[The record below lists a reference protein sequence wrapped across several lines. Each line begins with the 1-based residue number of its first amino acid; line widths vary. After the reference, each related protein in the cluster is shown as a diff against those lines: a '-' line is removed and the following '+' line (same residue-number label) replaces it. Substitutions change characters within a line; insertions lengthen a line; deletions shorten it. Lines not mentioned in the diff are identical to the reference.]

1 MSTKYP
7 APKNKQPYERAQAIV
22 EFAIVLPILMMLL
35 VGILEVG
42 RMIFIYSAVNNA
54 SREAARYA
62 SAVGLADGGTYNK
75 FQYCSKIREVA
86 KRSAYLTTL
95 ADADIDI
102 NYDKGPAFVGSP
114 FDTCPAG
121 TTADTSI
128 SIVSGDRVTVTVRA
142 TYHPM
147 VNLIPIGSR
156 PFTSV
161 SSRTFVGV
169 FQLASNP
176 GGAGS
181 GGAGGGGG
189 GSGTPTSTPTN
200 TPTTAAPTDTPTATP
215 TATLAAVATL
225 TPTATPVFGCGAV
238 TPGSISM
245 AANSKVVTM
254 QITNPHSSFTV
265 TGIQFRWNAATGA
278 SGNKTLRLE
287 QAQLGTFIWSGS
299 DSSGNFSNSPSG
311 LTLPGNNTTS
321 TVIFT
326 FDKNYQNQPANGT
339 TITIDLSSPEC
350 GTFSVTKT
358 Q

>member
-62 SAVGLADGGTYNK
+62 SAVGLADDGMYNK
-75 FQYCSKIREVA
+75 FQYCSEIREVA
-86 KRSAYLTTL
+86 KRSAFLMTL

-102 NYDKGPAFVGSP
+102 NYDKGPAFVGTP
-114 FDTCPAG
+114 FDTCPIG
-121 TTADTSI
+121 PADPTI

-142 TYHPM
+142 TYSPM
-147 VNLIPIGSR
+147 VTLIPIGSR

-189 GSGTPTSTPTN
+189 GSGSPTSTPTN
-200 TPTTAAPTDTPTATP
+200 TPTVLAPTDIPTATP
-215 TATLAAVATL
+215 TATAAAVATL
-225 TPTATPVFGCGAV
+225 TPTATPIFGCGNV
-238 TPGSISM
+238 STGTLNTSNGSSVISM
-245 AANSKVVTM
+245 T
-254 QITNPHSSFTV
+254 ITNPHDFTDSHKLS
-265 TGIQFRWNAATGA
+265 INAA
-278 SGNKTLRLE
+278 SGT
-287 QAQLGTFIWSGS
+287 
-299 DSSGNFSNSPSG
+299 
-311 LTLPGNNTTS
+311 PG
-321 TVIFT
+321 
-326 FDKNYQNQPANGT
+326 K
-339 TITIDLSSPEC
+339 
-350 GTFSVTKT
+350 
-358 Q
+358 

>member
-1 MSTKYP
+1 MPTKYP
-7 APKNKQPYERAQAIV
+7 APKNKLPYERAQAIV

-35 VGILEVG
+35 VGILEAG

-75 FQYCSKIREVA
+75 FQYCSEIREVA
-86 KRSAYLTTL
+86 KRSAFLISL
-95 ADADIDI
+95 SDADIDI
-102 NYDKGPAFVGSP
+102 NYDKGPTFVGSP

-121 TTADTSI
+121 LTADPSI

-142 TYHPM
+142 TYNPM
-147 VNLIPIGSR
+147 VTLIPIGSR

-189 GSGTPTSTPTN
+189 SATSTPTSTPTVA
-200 TPTTAAPTDTPTATP
+200 AAPTDTPTATP
-215 TATLAAVATL
+215 TATAAAVATF
-225 TPTATPVFGCGAV
+225 TPTATPEFGCGAV
-238 TPGSISM
+238 TPVPISM
-245 AANSKVVTM
+245 ATNSKVVTM

-278 SGNKTLRLE
+278 SGNKTLPLV

-326 FDKNYQNQPANGT
+326 FDKNYQNQPANAT
-339 TITIDLSSPEC
+339 TITINLSSPEC